1 MGMIVGLVVV
11 KSRTYFDKS
20 HRRAS
25 RDSRGLW
32 ITHPTLALTYA
43 QFSDDDHRLLRS
55 AGFEERGFTY
65 GAAAAFEDLQPKL
78 RNYVIGV
85 PRMPRVPQI
94 SPVRTQIS
102 VCYPIFSK
110 GPFRDPTS

>member
-1 MGMIVGLVVV
+1 MIVGLVVV

-65 GAAAAFEDLQPKL
+65 GAAAAFEGELPS
-78 RNYVIGV
+78 NVE
-85 PRMPRVPQI
+85 
-94 SPVRTQIS
+94 
-102 VCYPIFSK
+102 
-110 GPFRDPTS
+110 